1 MAPLNLN
8 GTAQSGPTTGPDP
21 MIDILYFAR
30 LRERLGSARERIPAP
45 PEVFTA
51 ADLVAHLRARG
62 GVWAE
67 ALAEG
72 ETLMIAVNQEL
83 ARPDALVS
91 DGDEVALFPP
101 VTGG

>member
-1 MAPLNLN
+1 
-8 GTAQSGPTTGPDP
+8 

-30 LRERLGSARERIPAP
+30 LRERLGSARERIAAP
-45 PEVFTA
+45 PGVSTA

-67 ALAEG
+67 VLAEG
-72 ETLMIAVNQEL
+72 ETLMIAVNQEM
-83 ARPDALVS
+83 ARPDALVR